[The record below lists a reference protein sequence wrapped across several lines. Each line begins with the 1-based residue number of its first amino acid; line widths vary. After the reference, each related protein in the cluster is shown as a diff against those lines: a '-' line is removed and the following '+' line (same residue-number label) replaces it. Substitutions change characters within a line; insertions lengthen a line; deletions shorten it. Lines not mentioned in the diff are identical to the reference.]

1 VRRRRPGGR
10 PDRQA
15 PGLSSLAPDRNLA
28 LELAR
33 VTEAAALAAA
43 RRQGRG
49 DKEAVDQAAVDAMR
63 AMLATLE
70 IDGVVVI
77 GEGEKDAAPML
88 ANGEPIGSG
97 KGPLVDVA
105 VDPVDGTRLTAE
117 GGPGA
122 LAVLA
127 LAERG
132 TMYAPGRLVYMDKIA
147 VGEESAGVIDLDAP
161 VEENLRRV
169 ARATGKGVDD
179 LTAIILDRPRNRP
192 HIEAVRRVGARIRL
206 IRDGDISAAIAA
218 ATEGSGIDI
227 LLGIG
232 GSPEAVTAACA
243 LKCVGGGLQCRLWP
257 RDETERQYA
266 AEAGLDLR
274 QVLTRDDL
282 VRGGEVFF
290 AATGVTPGE
299 LLDGVRYTPGGA
311 STHTVVMRSRTGTVR
326 YITAHHRFDRLSR
339 VTDIYG
345 AGSAGAPP
353 PPVEGPVRRQRG

>member
-1 VRRRRPGGR
+1 MSVG
-10 PDRQA
+10 
-15 PGLSSLAPDRNLA
+15 PDRNLA

-43 RRQGRG
+43 RWQGRG

-63 AMLATLE
+63 AMLATLD

-77 GEGEKDAAPML
+77 GEGEKDEAPML
-88 ANGEPIGSG
+88 ANGERIGNG
-97 KGPLVDVA
+97 HPPLVDVA

-127 LAERG
+127 LADRG
-132 TMYAPGRLVYMDKIA
+132 SMYAPGRLVYMDKIA
-147 VGEESAGVIDLDAP
+147 VGEEAAGTVDLEAP

-169 ARATGKGVDD
+169 ARATGKAVDD
-179 LTAIILDRPRNRP
+179 LTAIILDRPRNLP
-192 HIEAVRRVGARIRL
+192 HIEAVRRAGARIRL

-218 ATEGSGIDI
+218 AAEDSGIDI

-243 LKCVGGGLQCRLWP
+243 LKCLGGGLQCRLWP
-257 RDETERQYA
+257 RDDAERRYA
-266 AEAGLDLR
+266 AEAGLDLE
-274 QVLTRDDL
+274 QVLTLDDL
-282 VRGGEVFF
+282 VRSDAVFF

-299 LLDGVRYTPGGA
+299 LLDGVRYDPGGA
-311 STHTVVMRSRTGTVR
+311 WTHTVVMRSRTGTVR

-339 VTDIYG
+339 ITDIYG
-345 AGSAGAPP
+345 AGAAGAPP
-353 PPVEGPVRRQRG
+353 PPLEAPPRRPGR